1 MRLKEETY
9 TAYITNADEPFTRP
23 YVFYLKKEK
32 FQAKRKR
39 SVREAMQGLLGQPIY
54 TVDLKEKGVKTAAV
68 TIYRQ
73 GTPNMMCDYFTVA
86 I

>member
-23 YVFYLKKEK
+23 YVHYIK
-32 FQAKRKR
+32 FERFNAKRKR
-39 SVREAMQGLLGQPIY
+39 SVKEAMTDLLCQPLY

-68 TIYRQ
+68 TVYRM
-73 GTPNMMCDYFTVA
+73 GTPNMMCDYFTVE